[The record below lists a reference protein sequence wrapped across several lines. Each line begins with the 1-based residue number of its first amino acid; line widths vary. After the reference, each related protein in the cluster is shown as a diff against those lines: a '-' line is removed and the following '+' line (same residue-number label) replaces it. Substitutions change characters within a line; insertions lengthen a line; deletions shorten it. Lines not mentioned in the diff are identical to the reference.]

1 MSTRKRAVGSSI
13 FVALIVVFAAMMI
26 MALVQAAPSGQ
37 TTTIPITAPL
47 TKSYSGTVPV
57 LAAAD
62 IGGCASQAAGGV
74 CDDILGV
81 NLDTTL
87 QAVNADIVNAR
98 QGIQVATDDASN
110 ADAKATA
117 ARNEAQAAQT
127 TANANAVK
135 IGTPD
140 PRFTSLEDELV
151 NARQGIQI
159 ATDDASHAQTTADGR
174 QTANQVQDAID
185 ISLAGFQEPGGNIVN
200 GSIAEIK
207 LAPAVVVKLNTTLPE
222 YRPGVAPF
230 RFEGS
235 TRSAAVDAR
244 EEYYL
249 GVVDVL
255 PSLRTDF
262 LVRLGVSRIRV
273 TLDDSIP
280 AQVGLAGNSWNLVLG
295 ADNPNPNVTI
305 APNTPGKSF
314 TLGLPSAGISLDQ
327 LAADLD
333 NNTRLNAEV
342 VGNGSS
348 LVNYTATWGPNPTVG
363 STTPFG
369 NGGNTST
376 TPRTAWRAVYEG
388 DSALVIVLDYAD
400 LEEYQH
406 WNAADWQTV
415 LTLVDAPLPI
425 WSIGSSQN
433 LFTGTSRTAAVAARD
448 EYSLRNTGV
457 TQATRLLPLGT
468 STSQGVRV
476 TISADNGIGTAGNGW
491 TLLSNGQAFAG
502 SNSSLAYDTVNETVG
517 VNYNSANLS
526 AEELAHLFNVTP
538 GFSAQ
543 LVGGI
548 SETAVGFIAAQIAG
562 AFSGGV
568 DAALNPR
575 TVWIADYDND
585 SDQYITLSYGQT
597 LERQVRR
604 TSQWSTIDTIQTIK
618 STPAGVRLLTHPNAS
633 PGLNFQWWQNA
644 TNSAVG
650 QSFIERIG
658 GSIPVPQVGSQYLVI
673 PATNSIVYFRV
684 SDNTNTD
691 LATLS
696 HLVLPDGSRVASE
709 ATVTLGTQPIT
720 LTILAN
726 GRVVATRPTVG
737 TTNLGLDAWIQ

>member
-1 MSTRKRAVGSSI
+1 MDIRKKMLGS
-13 FVALIVVFAAMMI
+13 ALIVFVMVVFTAMMI
-26 MALVQAAPSGQ
+26 MGMIQAAPSGQ
-37 TTTIPITAPL
+37 STTIPITAPL
-47 TKSYSGTVPV
+47 SKAYTGAEPV

-62 IGGCASQAAGGV
+62 IGGCADQTSGGD
-74 CDDILGV
+74 CDDILGT
-81 NLDTTL
+81 NLDTVL

-98 QGIQVATDDASN
+98 QGIQVATDDASD
-110 ADAKATA
+110 ADAKATTA
-117 ARNEAQAAQT
+117 GNEAQAAQT

-185 ISLAGFQEPGGNIVN
+185 ISLAGFQEPGGNIVD
-200 GSIAEIK
+200 GSIAETK
-207 LAPAVVVKLNTTLPE
+207 FTPAVVVKLNTTLPE

-235 TRSAAVDAR
+235 TRSAAIDAR

-249 GVVDVL
+249 GVVT
-255 PSLRTDF
+255 SSQAYAQIF
-262 LVRLGVSRIRV
+262 SSGSASRIRV

-305 APNTPGKSF
+305 APDTPAMTF

-327 LAADLD
+327 LATDLD

-342 VGNGSS
+342 VGNGSA

-468 STSQGVRV
+468 STSQGVLV
-476 TISADNGIGTAGNGW
+476 TISADNGIGTVGNGW
-491 TLLSNGQAFAG
+491 TLLANGQAFAG

-526 AEELAHLFNVTP
+526 AEELSHLFNVTP

-585 SDQYITLSYGQT
+585 FDQYITLSYGQT

-644 TNSAVG
+644 TNSVVG
-650 QSFIERIG
+650 QAFIERTG
-658 GSIPVPQVGSQYLVI
+658 GTIQVPQVGSQYLVI
-673 PATNSIVYFRV
+673 PATNSIVYLRL
-684 SDNTNTD
+684 SDGTNTV

-696 HLVLPDGSRVASE
+696 HLVLPDGSRVASQ
-709 ATVTLGTQPIT
+709 ANVIVGTQPIL
-720 LTILAN
+720 LTILSN
-726 GRVVATRPTVG
+726 GRVVATRPTSG
-737 TTNLGLDAWIQ
+737 TTNLGMDAWVQ